1 MPQKIKL
8 HGTYDQKIAD
18 EKKNHRINTV
28 RQGWG
33 KGMVEKPTLT
43 MRMLHPYFWKDWAA
57 MFAYKLLCTCLP
69 YGIQMALGAG
79 LGKIVK
85 KYLKS
90 RTYVLRR
97 NLELAFPKLS
107 ETERERLSDEILTN
121 AGKAVFETGIAWFW
135 SDKRLLKHACIA
147 PEDLQIAREAAQSG
161 RPIIVLTCH
170 MFTLEIMARLFALLI
185 KPGVGVYRPSDH
197 PVWEYTQVKGRL
209 RTNLALVNHKDPKS
223 IIRTLMQGHTI
234 WYAPD
239 QDYGERAAVFVP
251 FFGVSQAATITGTH
265 DLARIKDAIVLPS
278 FTYRKGSQY
287 VLRCLKPLENFPT
300 KDATADTIVCNQVLE
315 QMIGEAKEQ
324 YLWLHRRFKTTPPG
338 VDPKER
344 YPEIES

>member
-1 MPQKIKL
+1 MPKKIKL

-18 EKKNHRINTV
+18 EKKKRRINTV
-28 RQGWG
+28 KQGWG
-33 KGMVEKPTLT
+33 KGLVEKPTLT
-43 MRMLHPYFWKDWAA
+43 LPMLHPYFWKDWIAV
-57 MFAYKLLCTCLP
+57 MLYWLLTVCLP
-69 YGIQMALGAG
+69 YGVQMKLGSG
-79 LGKIVK
+79 LGYLIK
-85 KYLKS
+85 KLLKS
-90 RTYVLRR
+90 RTYVLKR
-97 NLELAFPKLS
+97 NLQLAFPQQTDKQ
-107 ETERERLSDEILTN
+107 REELTSKVLCN

-135 SDKRLLKHACIA
+135 SERRLLKHACIA
-147 PEDLQIAREAAQSG
+147 PEDLEIARQAAATG
-161 RPIIVLTCH
+161 YPIIVMTCH

-251 FFGVSQAATITGTH
+251 FFGVNKAATVTGTH
-265 DLARIKDAIVLPS
+265 DLARIKNAIVLPS
-278 FTYRKGSQY
+278 FTYRRGDQY
-287 VLRCLKPLENFPT
+287 VLRVLRPLDNFPT
-300 KDATADTIVCNQVLE
+300 QDALADTLRCNQILE
-315 QMIGEAKEQ
+315 QMIGEAPDQ
-324 YLWLHRRFKTTPPG
+324 YLWLHRRFKTTPPEE
-338 VDPKER
+338 DPQER